1 MDLDWLPVVLIEAP
15 LVALIIWRLWHEHEG
30 MPPSARAEL
39 ANRRRQVRRVLGV
52 LVIFRRQR

>member
-1 MDLDWLPVVLIEAP
+1 MAWLPVVLIEAP

-30 MPPSARAEL
+30 MPPSALAEL
-39 ANRRRQVRRVLGV
+39 GGRRRVRRVFGV